1 MYLLR
6 VPTPERVLV
15 IKQVRRSGALPGTRF
30 PLHPQ
35 PDLCRQGL
43 SKQTRRGSQCRGDSA
58 GEGWSVG
65 GHEAEWKGVSGG
77 SLVSGGEV
85 GAQAFE
91 DGMTQAD
98 VREYTQMDPWF
109 IEQLWELHQTEEWLK
124 TLSLGDLDAENMRH
138 LKQRGFSDVQI
149 AKCTGA
155 CTSRLAPL
163 TTGRRGAAL
172 PLALRPRAETLAG
185 GPSPCASAT

>member
-1 MYLLR
+1 MR
-6 VPTPERVLV
+6 GRWGRC
-15 IKQVRRSGALPGTRF
+15 QQR
-30 PLHPQ
+30 Q
-35 PDLCRQGL
+35 PRD
-43 SKQTRRGSQCRGDSA
+43 
-58 GEGWSVG
+58 
-65 GHEAEWKGVSGG
+65 
-77 SLVSGGEV
+77 GGEV

-124 TLSLGDLDAENMRH
+124 TLSLGNLDAENMRH

-155 CTSRLAPL
+155 CTSRLAPRA
-163 TTGRRGAAL
+163 TGERGGAG
-172 PLALRPRAETLAG
+172 PLALRLRADVLADR
-185 GPSPCASAT
+185 PSPCARQT